1 MSLHNQRTLKHIDLN
16 LKKKRFRKT
25 RRFYKEKK
33 SPFVGTL
40 DFIQA
45 IKYYIL

>member
-16 LKKKRFRKT
+16 LKRFRKT

>member
-1 MSLHNQRTLKHIDLN
+1 MKYSLMPFMTFLE
-16 LKKKRFRKT
+16 KKKGFEKQDD
-25 RRFYKEKK
+25 FMKLIKKK